1 MDDRRNQWCA
11 RSTRSSTRALCSLT
25 HDLKSVDISEWKLN
39 WSDLVQKALMFL
51 ERQAAQVASDIEER
65 VLHIDVQVI
74 PRFKEDLNY
83 TAVQF
88 TRWTDITSSLPNFSY
103 SIDSTSCH
111 PGSDRMCRAF
121 ALHQASCELFL
132 RKYTCTNVTTLTI

>member
-1 MDDRRNQWCA
+1 
-11 RSTRSSTRALCSLT
+11 
-25 HDLKSVDISEWKLN
+25 
-39 WSDLVQKALMFL
+39 MFL

-88 TRWTDITSSLPNFSY
+88 TR
-103 SIDSTSCH
+103 
-111 PGSDRMCRAF
+111 
-121 ALHQASCELFL
+121 
-132 RKYTCTNVTTLTI
+132 